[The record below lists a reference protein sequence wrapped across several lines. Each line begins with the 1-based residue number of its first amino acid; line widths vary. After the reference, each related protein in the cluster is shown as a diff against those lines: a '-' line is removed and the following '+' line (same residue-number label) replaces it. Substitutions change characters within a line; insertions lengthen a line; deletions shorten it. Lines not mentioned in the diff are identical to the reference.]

1 MKQLLLS
8 LASILFVVAVPLCIF
23 SASAVASIFD
33 PSFYTEEQ
41 VKAGVPETYGLPQTV
56 LAPVNVA
63 MVGYFAGQYP
73 TLPDALRAS
82 GADPA
87 FFKQRELEHMV
98 DVRTLFQQ
106 VALVERV
113 TLGYGVV
120 FLVGSFLLLGTAA
133 IRHDGTLLL
142 VGAGVALAIFVIGG
156 AAWLI
161 APDPIFLWFHEAYF
175 ANNFWQLD
183 PRTDHLIQMVP
194 FPFWEA
200 AITVVITRAVVVTV
214 LTGALGGAL
223 VWAAGRLK

>member
-1 MKQLLLS
+1 VKQLLLS
-8 LASILFVVAVPLCIF
+8 LASAVFVVAVPLCIF

-33 PSFYTEEQ
+33 PSFYTEQQ
-41 VKAGVPETYGLPQTV
+41 VKAGVPETYGLPESV
-56 LAPVNVA
+56 LAPVNQA
-63 MVGYFAGQYP
+63 MVRYFAGEYA
-73 TLPDALRAS
+73 TLPDAFRAT

-87 FFKQRELEHMV
+87 FFSERELEHMV

-113 TLGYGVV
+113 TLVYGVL
-120 FLVGSFLLLGTAA
+120 FLVASFLVLGSAA
-133 IRHDGTLLL
+133 VRRDGTLLL
-142 VGAGVALAIFVIGG
+142 IGAGIALAIFVIGG

-161 APDPIFLWFHEAYF
+161 APNAIFLWFHEAYF

-200 AITVVITRAVVVTV
+200 AITIVIGRAVAVTA
-214 LTGALGGAL
+214 LTAVLGGVL
-223 VWAAGRLK
+223 VWVGGRLK

>member
-1 MKQLLLS
+1 MKQLLLG
-8 LASILFVVAVPLCIF
+8 LASALFVVAVPLCIF

-33 PSFYTEEQ
+33 PNFYTEEQ
-41 VKAGVPETYGLPQTV
+41 VRAGVPETYGLPASV
-56 LAPVNVA
+56 LAPVNQA

-73 TLPDALRAS
+73 TLPDAFRAT

-87 FFKQRELEHMV
+87 FFGQVELEHMV

-106 VALVERV
+106 VALVERI

-133 IRHDGTLLL
+133 VRRDGTLLL
-142 VGAGVALAIFVIGG
+142 IGAGIALLVFVIGG

-161 APDPIFLWFHEAYF
+161 APDAIFLAFHEAYF

-200 AITVVITRAVVVTV
+200 AITVVITRAVAITAAVAV
-214 LTGALGGAL
+214 LGGAMI
-223 VWAAGRLK
+223 WIGGRLK